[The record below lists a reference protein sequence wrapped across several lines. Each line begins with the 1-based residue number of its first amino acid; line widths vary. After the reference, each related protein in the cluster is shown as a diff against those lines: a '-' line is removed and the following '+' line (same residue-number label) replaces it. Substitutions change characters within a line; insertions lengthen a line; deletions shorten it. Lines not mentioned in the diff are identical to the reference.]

1 MIVLSSITR
10 RLYDH
15 KGEGLVT
22 LKMLRES
29 HLMTQAALAQKVG
42 VQVTTVSNWERGE
55 QRPQLSI
62 MSRLAEIFGLTPQEI
77 IAIIDETMAKK

>member
-1 MIVLSSITR
+1 M
-10 RLYDH
+10 
-15 KGEGLVT
+15 T

-77 IAIIDETMAKK
+77 IAILDETMAKK